1 MRIADLFCGCGGMS
15 MGFQLAG
22 HDVVVGIDFWDS
34 ALSVY
39 EENFDHPVLKVDLSK
54 VDEAVPIIAAFH
66 PQMIIGGPP
75 CQDFSS
81 AGKRNEDN
89 GRGDLTVDYAMI
101 ISKVRPKW
109 FVMENVARIV
119 KTQKLVE
126 AREIFHQAGYGLTQT
141 ILDASLCG
149 VPQARKRFVLVG
161 CLGERND
168 FMLET
173 FNIHLAKKP
182 LTVAEFFGDDLKIK
196 YYYRHP
202 RSYKR
207 RGIFSVDEPSPT
219 IRGVNRPIPEGYQI
233 HPGDP
238 IKSVEG
244 LRPLTTEERSRIQT
258 FPIGFKFIGT
268 KTDKEQMIGNAVPVN
283 LGRFIGECII
293 RYMDDNPLTAPLNQ
307 ELPSIDECLE
317 SIMGFYS
324 PYDIVEGQRCY
335 RFFEPL
341 APYKKPAP
349 PSDKEGRV

>member
-15 MGFQLAG
+15 LGFQLAG
-22 HDVVVGIDFWDS
+22 HEVAVGVDLWDS
-34 ALSVY
+34 ALAVY
-39 EENFDHPVLKVDLSK
+39 EANFNHPALKVDLSK
-54 VDEAVPIIAAFH
+54 VDEAVTIISSFH

-81 AGKRNEDN
+81 AGKRNENN

-126 AREIFHQAGYGLTQT
+126 ARQIFHQAGYGLTQI

-161 CLGERND
+161 CLGEQDD
-168 FMLET
+168 FMIESFT
-173 FNIHLAKKP
+173 SRLAKKQM
-182 LTVAEFFGDDLKIK
+182 TISEYFGDDLDIK

-219 IRGVNRPIPEGYQI
+219 IRGVNRPVPDGYSI

-238 IKSVEG
+238 VTSVEG
-244 LRPLTTEERSRIQT
+244 IRPLTTEERSRVQT
-258 FPIGFKFIGT
+258 FPIGFKFLGS

-283 LGRFIGECII
+283 LGKFIGECII
-293 RYMDDNPLTAPLNQ
+293 RHIQDHPKTAPIMQ
-307 ELPSIDECLE
+307 ELPSISECIE
-317 SIMGFYS
+317 SINRFYA
-324 PYDIVEGQRCY
+324 PYDFVNGQLCY
-335 RFFEPL
+335 RLFEPKIE
-341 APYKKPAP
+341 YK
-349 PSDKEGRV
+349 